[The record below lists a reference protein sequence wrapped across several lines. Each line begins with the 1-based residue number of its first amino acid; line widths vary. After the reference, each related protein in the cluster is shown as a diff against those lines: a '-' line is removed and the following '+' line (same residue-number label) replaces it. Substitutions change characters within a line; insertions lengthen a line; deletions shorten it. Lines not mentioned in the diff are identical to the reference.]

1 MQTMTHM
8 EAATRT
14 RLITIRNGEEAI
26 ITVDDG
32 ARHITLEFSGMILSV
47 FEEKGVVYTR
57 QEFNNSPRKNEKE
70 DGDIT
75 SDEEDNFETQ
85 PITPLLKRRRRSS
98 IQREILKNL
107 PNKKLT
113 KVDKEDL
120 MDLQLEL
127 FGDCESGD
135 TQIDV

>member
-1 MQTMTHM
+1 MTHM

>member
-1 MQTMTHM
+1 M

-113 KVDKEDL
+113 KIDKEDL